1 MSDTIEE
8 LFYPRIL
15 NSLRGNLPPV
25 QCIVWKGR
33 DEYEKIT
40 FENVYPFDTIHDI
53 KRMICAYYNQKEFHP
68 NFLFVGVPQEGVP
81 QEDSS
86 SFLAIDYLWY
96 ENGENKAK
104 NTHRL
109 RNPIQNLNNPDDFFF
124 LPNGEWSSPSRS
136 DRGRSTIENVFLK
149 WQEGELP
156 TFHVFPL
163 VYLVKLYKEETR
175 QINISPEEWNKKF
188 GPYFIHLTPDY
199 TLPTR
204 EDIEFVEIIKR
215 YIRDRSRSVDALQ
228 TLLEKGIESELSKPT
243 TNGIRQLRLIW
254 DVLSSHRERKTTL
267 HSFIT
272 HGRYTYYKIACKGY
286 ITYSNVV

>member
-53 KRMICAYYNQKEFHP
+53 KRMICAHYNQKEFHP

-104 NTHRL
+104 NTHRMV
-109 RNPIQNLNNPDDFFF
+109 Q
-124 LPNGEWSSPSRS
+124 S
-136 DRGRSTIENVFLK
+136 
-149 WQEGELP
+149 
-156 TFHVFPL
+156 
-163 VYLVKLYKEETR
+163 
-175 QINISPEEWNKKF
+175 
-188 GPYFIHLTPDY
+188 
-199 TLPTR
+199 
-204 EDIEFVEIIKR
+204 
-215 YIRDRSRSVDALQ
+215 
-228 TLLEKGIESELSKPT
+228 
-243 TNGIRQLRLIW
+243 
-254 DVLSSHRERKTTL
+254 
-267 HSFIT
+267 
-272 HGRYTYYKIACKGY
+272 IAK
-286 ITYSNVV
+286 